1 MIPGTERRY
10 EMNRKLREKII
21 ESLQAVVPVTAIVLL
36 LCVTIAPMPTDTF
49 LLFLTGAGLLILG
62 MGFFTLGA
70 DLAMIPVG
78 EHLGTQLAKVK
89 KAVWV
94 TMACFAVGVII
105 TVAEPDLQVL
115 AQQTPGVPDMA
126 LILTVAVG
134 VGFFLAVAFLRMVCG
149 VRLSVLLMIGY
160 AAVFI
165 LSIFVPNEFVALAF
179 DAGGVTTGP
188 ITVPFIMAFG
198 IGLAALRN
206 DGDAESDSFGIVALC
221 SIGPILSVLLLG
233 IIYEPSQAEYAE
245 ITVPVIST
253 TRDLGLEFGRAFPA
267 YAKEVLLAL
276 LPILLFFVVFQIFVL
291 KLRKKQLVKVLVGMV
306 YTFLGLMLFLT
317 GVNVGFMPVGSYLGR
332 ELASLPYRW
341 VLVPLGMLIGFFI
354 VKAEPAVLV
363 LNKQVEEISG
373 GAISQ
378 KTMMNGLS
386 VGMALSVGLSMIRVL
401 TGVSIYWLLVP
412 GYVCALL
419 LTFVVPKMFTAI
431 AFDSGG
437 VASGPMTATFLLPFA
452 MGACG
457 ALGGNILMDAFGIVA
472 MVAMTPLIV
481 IQGIGLLYRVK
492 TKRSRDELSDAQ
504 NEIIE
509 YEEV

>member
-1 MIPGTERRY
+1 
-10 EMNRKLREKII
+10 MNRKLREKIR

-36 LCVTIAPMPTDTF
+36 LCVTITPMPPDTL

-70 DLAMIPVG
+70 DLAMIPIG
-78 EHLGTQLAKVK
+78 EHLGTRLAKGK
-89 KAVWV
+89 KVVLIAL
-94 TMACFAVGVII
+94 ACFAIGGII

-115 AQQTPGVPDMA
+115 AQQTPGVPDLT

-134 VGFFLAVAFLRMVCG
+134 VGIFLASAFLRMVLKI
-149 VRLSVLLMIGY
+149 RLSILLLIGY
-160 AAVFI
+160 AAVFL
-165 LSIFVPNEFVALAF
+165 LSIFVPNEFVAVAF

-206 DGDAESDSFGIVALC
+206 DGDAESDSFGMVALC

-233 IIYEPSQAEYAE
+233 ILYEPSQAEYAE
-245 ITVPVIST
+245 ITMPVIST

-267 YAKEVLLAL
+267 YAKEVFLAL
-276 LPILLFFVVFQIFVL
+276 LPVLVFFFLFQLAFL
-291 KLRKKQLVKVLVGMV
+291 KLRKKQLVKVLAGIL
-306 YTFLGLMLFLT
+306 YTFIGLLLFLT
-317 GVNVGFMPVGSYLGR
+317 GVNVGFMPVGSYLGK
-332 ELASLPYRW
+332 ELVALPYRW
-341 VLVPLGMLIGFFI
+341 ILVPIGMVIGFFI

-386 VGMALSVGLSMIRVL
+386 IGMAMSVGLSMIRIL
-401 TGVSIYWLLVP
+401 TGISIYWFLVP

-419 LTFVVPKMFTAI
+419 LSFAVPKIFTAI

-437 VASGPMTATFLLPFA
+437 VASGPMTATFLLPL
-452 MGACG
+452 GACG
-457 ALGGNILMDAFGIVA
+457 ALGGNILLDAFGIVA
-472 MVAMTPLIV
+472 MVAMTPLVI
-481 IQGIGLLYRVK
+481 IQGIGLLYRFK
-492 TKRSRDELSDAQ
+492 TRRAAKGPAAVQ

-509 YEEV
+509 YEGV

>member
-1 MIPGTERRY
+1 MIYFERRY
-10 EMNRKLREKII
+10 VMNWKLRDKIK
-21 ESLQAVVPVTAIVLL
+21 ESLQAVVPITSIVLL
-36 LCVTIAPMPTDTF
+36 LCVTITPMPPDTL
-49 LLFLTGAGLLILG
+49 LLFLAGAGLLILG

-70 DLAMIPVG
+70 DIAMIPVG
-78 EHLGTQLAKVK
+78 EQLGARLAKGK
-89 KAVWV
+89 KTALIAL
-94 TMACFAVGVII
+94 ACFAIGVII

-115 AQQTPGVPDMA
+115 AQQTPGVPDLT

-134 VGFFLAVAFLRMVCG
+134 VGTFLVAAFLRMVWK

-160 AAVFI
+160 AAVFL
-165 LSIFVPNEFVALAF
+165 LSIFVPNEFVAVAF

-188 ITVPFIMAFG
+188 ITVPFIMALG

-206 DGDAESDSFGIVALC
+206 DQNAESDSFGMVSLC

-233 IIYEPSQAEYAE
+233 IVYEPSQAEYAE
-245 ITVPVIST
+245 ITVPAIST
-253 TRDLGLEFGRAFPA
+253 TRDLGLEFGRAFPI

-276 LPILLFFVVFQIFVL
+276 LPILVFFFIFQIVF
-291 KLRKKQLVKVLVGMV
+291 LRLHKKQLVKVLVGML
-306 YTFLGLMLFLT
+306 YTFLGLLLFLT
-317 GVNVGFMPVGSYLGR
+317 GVNVGFMPVGSYLGK
-332 ELASLPYRW
+332 ELAQLPYQW
-341 VLVPLGMLIGFFI
+341 ILAPLGMVVGFFI

-386 VGMALSVGLSMIRVL
+386 VGMALSVGLSMIRIL
-401 TGVSIYWLLVP
+401 TGISIYWFLVP

-419 LTFVVPKMFTAI
+419 LSFVVPKMFTAI

-457 ALGGNILMDAFGIVA
+457 ALGGNILLDAFGIVA
-472 MVAMTPLIV
+472 MVAMTPLVV
-481 IQGIGLLYRVK
+481 IQGIGLVYRIK
-492 TKRSRDELSDAQ
+492 TRHHKPEPTAAQ

>member
-1 MIPGTERRY
+1 M
-10 EMNRKLREKII
+10 
-21 ESLQAVVPVTAIVLL
+21 
-36 LCVTIAPMPTDTF
+36 
-49 LLFLTGAGLLILG
+49 TGAGLLILG

-70 DLAMIPVG
+70 DLAMIPIG
-78 EHLGTQLAKVK
+78 EHLGTRLAKGK
-89 KAVWV
+89 KVVLIAL
-94 TMACFAVGVII
+94 ACFAIGGII

-115 AQQTPGVPDMA
+115 AQQTPGVPDLT

-134 VGFFLAVAFLRMVCG
+134 VGIFLASAFLRMVLKI
-149 VRLSVLLMIGY
+149 RLSILLLIGY
-160 AAVFI
+160 AAVFL
-165 LSIFVPNEFVALAF
+165 LSIFVPNEFVAVAF

-206 DGDAESDSFGIVALC
+206 DGDAESDSFGMVALC

-233 IIYEPSQAEYAE
+233 ILYEPSHAE
-245 ITVPVIST
+245 ITMPVIST

-267 YAKEVLLAL
+267 YAKEVFLAL
-276 LPILLFFVVFQIFVL
+276 LPVLVFFFLFQLAFL
-291 KLRKKQLVKVLVGMV
+291 KLRKKQLVKVLAGIL
-306 YTFLGLMLFLT
+306 YTFIGLLLFLT
-317 GVNVGFMPVGSYLGR
+317 GVNVGFMPVGSYLGK
-332 ELASLPYRW
+332 ELVALPYRW
-341 VLVPLGMLIGFFI
+341 ILVPIGMVIGFFI

-386 VGMALSVGLSMIRVL
+386 IGMAMSVGLSMIRIL
-401 TGVSIYWLLVP
+401 TGISIYWFLVP

-419 LTFVVPKMFTAI
+419 LSFAVPKIFTAI

-457 ALGGNILMDAFGIVA
+457 ALGGNILLDAFGIVA
-472 MVAMTPLIV
+472 MVAMTPLVI
-481 IQGIGLLYRVK
+481 IQGIGLLYRFK
-492 TKRSRDELSDAQ
+492 TRRAAKGPAAVQ

-509 YEEV
+509 YEGV